1 MTARVV
7 RDAQV
12 RVERIKTAR
21 VALVMLIVATV
32 AWRLWIIRHYP
43 DPDTDAKGHLG
54 IARALLAHPFNVS
67 IHWVYLPAYHFVLAA
82 LEAVGFSSDAIRMVN
97 CVLAATV
104 PLAVLR
110 YARRA
115 RASRSVALMAAFFC
129 AVSPLVNLLG
139 TSAQQETLF
148 VLLVLGAVHAI
159 DARRFWVAGGLLAIA
174 SLVRY
179 EAWGAV
185 ALVVAC
191 RLSRRPSL
199 RFPAS
204 VYAPP
209 MIAIGAWLLAHK
221 LSDGQWFGFLRE
233 LYRYT
238 HVQRETFQRGPTWF
252 SLEQPLFVFG
262 WIIALLFF
270 AGVRRAWRASWVLP
284 LGIYLFLQGAWLC
297 KGALGSAR
305 YYESLVPFVAI
316 AAAYGV
322 ERVSASRRWVATS
335 IFAVAFVQLVMIS
348 SRTLP
353 WSWPH
358 QHHRDP
364 HANLAASASPSRGT

>member
-1 MTARVV
+1 V
-7 RDAQV
+7 R
-12 RVERIKTAR
+12 RVERIRTEH
-21 VALVMLIVATV
+21 VALVLVIAATV
-32 AWRLWIIRHYP
+32 AWRLWVIRHYP

-54 IARALLAHPFNVS
+54 IARALLSHPFNVS

-82 LEAVGFSSDAIRMVN
+82 LEAIGFSGDAIRMLN
-97 CVLAATV
+97 CALAATV
-104 PLAVLR
+104 PLLALR
-110 YARRA
+110 YAQRTGA
-115 RASRSVALMAAFFC
+115 PRSVSVMAAFFC

-148 VLLVLGAVHAI
+148 VLLVLGAVYAL
-159 DARRFWVAGGLLAIA
+159 DAQRFALAGALLAIA

-191 RLSRRPSL
+191 RVLSRRPAL
-199 RFPAS
+199 RFP
-204 VYAPP
+204 VVVFAPALA
-209 MIAIGAWLLAHK
+209 AIGAWLLAHR

-238 HVQRETFQRGPTWF
+238 HLQRDTIQRAPTWF
-252 SLEQPLFVFG
+252 SLQQPLFVFG
-262 WIIALLFF
+262 WMIAILFF
-270 AGVRRAWRASWVLP
+270 AGVRRAARASWVLP
-284 LGIYLFLQGAWLC
+284 LGIYLFLQAAWLF

-305 YYESLVPFVAI
+305 YYESFVPFVAI

-322 ERVSASRRWVATS
+322 DRLSASRKWVASS
-335 IFAVAFVQLVMIS
+335 IFAVAFVQLAIIS

-353 WSWPH
+353 WSWP
-358 QHHRDP
+358 RPRAD
-364 HANLAASASPSRGT
+364 HATAGARSGAPLT